1 MGGHGQLGAH
11 LVAVIGLPVAEW
23 ASADKQGHMPAAH
36 PLPPQ
41 LLGSPLH
48 VTRQRLVHGAYLGDA
63 LPKRARADDLL
74 LGLGLLLQ
82 LVAGNAVQLLHCAL
96 DHYAIAA
103 PQCLGVG
110 GDQIGHGLDALR
122 L

>member
-1 MGGHGQLGAH
+1 MGGHCQLGAH

-23 ASADKQGHMPAAH
+23 AGANEQGHVPAAH
-36 PLPPQ
+36 PLASQ
-41 LLGSPLH
+41 LFGSPFH
-48 VTRQRLVHGAYLGDA
+48 VTGQRLVHGDYLDDTPTEG
-63 LPKRARADDLL
+63 ARADDLL

-82 LVAGNAVQLLHCAL
+82 LGAGNAVQLLHCAL
-96 DHYAIAA
+96 DHHAIAA

-110 GDQIGHGLDALR
+110 GDQVGHGLDALR